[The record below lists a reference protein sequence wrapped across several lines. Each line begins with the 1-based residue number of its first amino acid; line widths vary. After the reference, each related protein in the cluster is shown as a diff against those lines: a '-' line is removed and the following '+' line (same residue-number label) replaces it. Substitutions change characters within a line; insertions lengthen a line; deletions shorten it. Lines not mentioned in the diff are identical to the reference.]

1 MERDSVPFIVHEGIV
16 SRLERTIK
24 RLVIAL
30 VICIILMFTTNCI
43 WLYYEMQFETIT
55 YSQDGKG
62 INNVNTGT
70 QGDIDNEPNSK
81 DS

>member
-16 SRLERTIK
+16 SRQERTIK

-30 VICIILMFTTNCI
+30 IIAISLMFVTNCI
-43 WLYYEMQFETIT
+43 WIYYETQFETVT
-55 YSQDGKG
+55 YNQDGEG

-70 QGDIDNEPNSK
+70 QGDVDNEPNS
-81 DS
+81 

>member
-1 MERDSVPFIVHEGIV
+1 MERDNVPFIVHEGIV
-16 SRLERTIK
+16 SRQERTIK

-30 VICIILMFTTNCI
+30 IIAISLMFVTNCI
-43 WLYYEMQFETIT
+43 WIYYEMQFETIT

-70 QGDIDNEPNSK
+70 QGDIDNEPNS
-81 DS
+81 

>member
-16 SRLERTIK
+16 SRQERTIK

-30 VICIILMFTTNCI
+30 IITISLMFVTNCI
-43 WLYYEMQFETIT
+43 WIYYEMQFETVT
-55 YSQDGKG
+55 YNQDGKG

-70 QGDIDNEPNSK
+70 KGDVDNEPNS
-81 DS
+81 

>member
-16 SRLERTIK
+16 SRQERTIK

-30 VICIILMFTTNCI
+30 IIAISLMFVTNCI
-43 WLYYEMQFETIT
+43 WIYYETQFETVT
-55 YSQDGKG
+55 YNQDGKG

-70 QGDIDNEPNSK
+70 QGDVDNEPNS
-81 DS
+81 

>member
-16 SRLERTIK
+16 SRQERTIK

-30 VICIILMFTTNCI
+30 IITITLMFVTNCI
-43 WLYYEMQFETIT
+43 WIYYEMQFETVT
-55 YSQDGKG
+55 YNQDGKG

-70 QGDIDNEPNSK
+70 QGDVDNEPNS
-81 DS
+81 

>member
-16 SRLERTIK
+16 SRQERTIK

-30 VICIILMFTTNCI
+30 IIAISLMFVTNCI
-43 WLYYEMQFETIT
+43 WIYYEMQFETVT

-70 QGDIDNEPNSK
+70 QGDVDNEPNS
-81 DS
+81 

>member
-16 SRLERTIK
+16 SRQERTIK

-30 VICIILMFTTNCI
+30 IITITLMFVTNCI
-43 WLYYEMQFETIT
+43 WIYYEMQFETVT
-55 YSQDGKG
+55 YNQDGEG

-70 QGDIDNEPNSK
+70 QGDVDNEPNS
-81 DS
+81 

>member
-16 SRLERTIK
+16 SRQERTIK

-30 VICIILMFTTNCI
+30 IITITLMFVTNCI
-43 WLYYEMQFETIT
+43 WIYYEMQFETVT
-55 YSQDGKG
+55 YSQDGEG

-70 QGDIDNEPNSK
+70 QGDVDNEPNS
-81 DS
+81 

>member
-16 SRLERTIK
+16 SRQERTIK

-30 VICIILMFTTNCI
+30 IIAISLMFVTNCI
-43 WLYYEMQFETIT
+43 WIYYEMQFETVT
-55 YSQDGKG
+55 YNQDGKG

-70 QGDIDNEPNSK
+70 QGDVDNEPNS
-81 DS
+81 